1 MTILEQLWYET
12 LHPAK
17 IIKKSNPQY
26 SKLGD
31 IIGENETKLLHLLT
45 DEGEELFHKYV
56 DALADISSMEQRD
69 IFINGLR
76 IGARLM
82 FEIMEETAT
91 SSAID

>member
-26 SKLGD
+26 SKPSD
-31 IIGENETKLLHLLT
+31 IIDENETKLLHLLT

-82 FEIMEETAT
+82 LEIMDEASTAPRN
-91 SSAID
+91 D